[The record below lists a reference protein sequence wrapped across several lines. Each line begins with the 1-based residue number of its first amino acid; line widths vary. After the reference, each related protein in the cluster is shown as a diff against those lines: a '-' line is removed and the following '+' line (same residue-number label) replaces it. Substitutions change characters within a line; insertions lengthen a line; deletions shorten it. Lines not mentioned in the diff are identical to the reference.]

1 MILIFACIIFLIAGI
16 MLVGPGKN
24 KYGAVFLIVVGI
36 LLVLPF
42 AMFWFRGC

>member
-1 MILIFACIIFLIAGI
+1 MILIFACIMFLIAGI
-16 MLVGPGKN
+16 LLVGPRKN
-24 KYGAVFLIVVGI
+24 KYGAVFDGSRF